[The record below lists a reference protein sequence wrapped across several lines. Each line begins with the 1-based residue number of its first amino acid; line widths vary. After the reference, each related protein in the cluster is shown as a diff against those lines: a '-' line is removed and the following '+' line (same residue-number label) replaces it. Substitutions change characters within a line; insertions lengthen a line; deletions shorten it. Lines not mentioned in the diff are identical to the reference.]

1 MTAFLGLM
9 SLCGGIDEATM
20 KALRSFGANL
30 QGKPLKPAMETLSL
44 LDLLEERE
52 KIEPK
57 SCSNSPGLSPLD
69 QALSFSDDF
78 FAFLADEDEFGTVNA
93 ETRSKSDSLNE
104 ESLREEVSFPSFIR
118 PQDRDLSM
126 QVPCDASTCGCRRA
140 SNREHSCNDF
150 CENLGCDKTCGV
162 KAKARK
168 ERPAA
173 DGIDYDYQVH
183 GPATTDMIPRIR
195 ERTNGHCRR
204 NLDWML
210 D

>member
-30 QGKPLKPAMETLSL
+30 QEKQFKPAMEMQSL

-52 KIEPK
+52 QIEPK
-57 SCSNSPGLSPLD
+57 SRPNSPGLSPLD

-78 FAFLADEDEFGTVNA
+78 FAFLADEDEFGTANA
-93 ETRSKSDSLNE
+93 ATRSKSDSLKV
-104 ESLREEVSFPSFIR
+104 ESLHKEFSFPPLSR
-118 PQDRDLSM
+118 PDGIDLSI
-126 QVPCDASTCGCRRA
+126 QIPRDASTCGCRRA

-162 KAKARK
+162 KAKARQ

-173 DGIDYDYQVH
+173 DGIDYDYQIH

-195 ERTNGHCRR
+195 ERANGHRQR